1 MILDDCLGAPA
12 PHRVTRSGFPP
23 QTTPEMEVG
32 EAARVEGSHMQP
44 LQLRRVRTAAR
55 TCLGSPGAALQ
66 RPTRGLAWSR
76 DGQISLCHHQHST
89 GGRVEENGPC
99 SLGRPCVHGRSC
111 AALHTLQ
118 SWPPL
123 PDDGTEGKSMSLPV
137 GVGKPPALPLHGG
150 SRPTTEH
157 PASPYWP
164 GSGPFAPQA
173 HLTSSQ
179 WPKLE

>member
-1 MILDDCLGAPA
+1 M
-12 PHRVTRSGFPP
+12 
-23 QTTPEMEVG
+23 
-32 EAARVEGSHMQP
+32 
-44 LQLRRVRTAAR
+44 
-55 TCLGSPGAALQ
+55 
-66 RPTRGLAWSR
+66 
-76 DGQISLCHHQHST
+76 
-89 GGRVEENGPC
+89 EENGPC

-123 PDDGTEGKSMSLPV
+123 LDDGTEGKSMSLPV